1 MRLARTTPA
10 LPCNVNVCDTSPGN
24 IFLVGMMG
32 AGKTTVGKALARRL
46 GKPFAD
52 TDQIIIQRTG
62 VAVPVIFEIEGEAG
76 FRARETAVLQDLA
89 QSPGSVIATG
99 GGIILCEAN
108 REILNN
114 SGTVIYLRASVE
126 DLWRR
131 TSRDRSRP
139 LLQTADPQQT
149 LRDLYVQ
156 RDPLYREVA
165 DIIVDTSSQSVLRL
179 VNDLIRKLEAFPA
192 PTL

>member
-1 MRLARTTPA
+1 MD
-10 LPCNVNVCDTSPGN
+10 VCDTPFDN

-32 AGKTTVGKALARRL
+32 AGKTTVGKALAKKLDR
-46 GKPFAD
+46 PFAD
-52 TDQIIIQRTG
+52 TDQLIIQRTG

-99 GGIILCEAN
+99 GGIVLTEAN
-108 REILNN
+108 RKILSS

-131 TSRDRSRP
+131 TSRDRNRP
-139 LLQTADPQQT
+139 LLQTANPQQT
-149 LRDLYVQ
+149 LRDLYIQ
-156 RDPLYREVA
+156 RDPLYREAANIV
-165 DIIVDTSSQSVLRL
+165 VDTSSQSVLRL
-179 VNDLIRKLEAFPA
+179 VNDLIRKLGA
-192 PTL
+192 